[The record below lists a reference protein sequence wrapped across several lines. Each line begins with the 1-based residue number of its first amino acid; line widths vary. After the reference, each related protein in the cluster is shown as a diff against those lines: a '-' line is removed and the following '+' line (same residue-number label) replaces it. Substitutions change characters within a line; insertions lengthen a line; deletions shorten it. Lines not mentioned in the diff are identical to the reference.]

1 MVEIDVKINGVLYD
15 RIQVCNT
22 DRRHLNLTLYS
33 VTTLQKQGKKR
44 FTVAHTKENG
54 LYELLARVFGNGN
67 LKHSG
72 QRKRE
77 KEKV

>member
-1 MVEIDVKINGVLYD
+1 MVEIDIKINGSLYD
-15 RIQVCNT
+15 RIHVCNT
-22 DRRHLNLTLYS
+22 DKQHLGQTVYS
-33 VTTLQKQGKKR
+33 VTTFSGRRQ
-44 FTVAHTKENG
+44 FTVVHTKKDG